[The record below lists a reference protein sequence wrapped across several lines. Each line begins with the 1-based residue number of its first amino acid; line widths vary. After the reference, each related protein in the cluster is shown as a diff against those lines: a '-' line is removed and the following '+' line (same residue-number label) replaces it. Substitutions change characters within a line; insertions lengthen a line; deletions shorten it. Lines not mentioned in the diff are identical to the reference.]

1 MSSSSLNF
9 QVLTFNSVSL
19 SPFPATL
26 TNSLQ
31 TTEKPATL
39 SPAFATLRSHVK
51 HKSCVCRSSK
61 KHPGLHPS
69 GQVFSFRTQ
78 ATYQSRITKSFI
90 IRSYAKCAPDSFRMN
105 TSKTQDLKPFRMN
118 TYKKRGEGAR
128 LVSWFPY
135 DSTCSKNRGAFRN
148 FVACSKPYASLIKTG
163 SLHARPK
170 NEMPTGKP

>member
-1 MSSSSLNF
+1 MLAASPTFPRPNQSPTGTLPVGMSSSSLNF

-39 SPAFATLRSHVK
+39 SPAFATLR
-51 HKSCVCRSSK
+51 
-61 KHPGLHPS
+61 
-69 GQVFSFRTQ
+69 
-78 ATYQSRITKSFI
+78 
-90 IRSYAKCAPDSFRMN
+90 
-105 TSKTQDLKPFRMN
+105 TQDLKPFRMN
-118 TYKKRGEGAR
+118 TYKKEGRGAR

-135 DSTCSKNRGAFRN
+135 DSTWSKNRGAFRN